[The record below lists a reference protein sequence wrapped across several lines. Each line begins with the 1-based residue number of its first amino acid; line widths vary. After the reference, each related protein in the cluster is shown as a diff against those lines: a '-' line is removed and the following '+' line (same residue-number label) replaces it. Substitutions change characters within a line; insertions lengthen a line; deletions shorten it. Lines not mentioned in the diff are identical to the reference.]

1 VLVKFS
7 LSYGKE
13 VHQHAA
19 DNGFAPSLL
28 SVSRTHSGW
37 YCIVMDYIDIDPDL
51 PSLDSVLKILKNLH
65 DAKFVH
71 GDVRPGN
78 VVVSNSKVM
87 LLDFDWSGKM
97 GVAKYPSFFMNP
109 EVMKVI
115 YE

>member
-51 PSLDSVLKILKNLH
+51 PSLDSVLTILKNLH
-65 DAKFVH
+65 EAKFVH
-71 GDVRPGN
+71 GDFRPGN

-97 GVAKYPSFFMNP
+97 GVAKYPS
-109 EVMKVI
+109 
-115 YE
+115 